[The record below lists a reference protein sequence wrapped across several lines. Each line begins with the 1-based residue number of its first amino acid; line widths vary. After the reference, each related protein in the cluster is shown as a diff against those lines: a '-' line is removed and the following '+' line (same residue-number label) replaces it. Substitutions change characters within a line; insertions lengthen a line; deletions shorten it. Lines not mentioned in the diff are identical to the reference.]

1 MIEGNKK
8 GEHKELPK
16 VPFEMSIGGGAPKPL
31 GLGLGL
37 NLENIK
43 KEDF

>member
-8 GEHKELPK
+8 VVQKEVFK
-16 VPFEMSIGGGAPKPL
+16 APFEMSIGGGGPKL
-31 GLGLGL
+31 MGLGL